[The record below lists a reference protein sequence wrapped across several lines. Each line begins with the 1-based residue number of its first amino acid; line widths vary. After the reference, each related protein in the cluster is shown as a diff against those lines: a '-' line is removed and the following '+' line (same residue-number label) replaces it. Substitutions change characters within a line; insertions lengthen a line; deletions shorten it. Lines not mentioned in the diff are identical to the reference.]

1 MLRTIVALGMASL
14 VVPLHCDAGSFPEDT
29 VMDKNI
35 PYVTNAH
42 PRQTFDLFRPA
53 NSAGKRIPLI
63 AWIHGGAWRVGDKD
77 WNNVKYLVGHG
88 FAIAS
93 IDYRLSG
100 DAIFPAQIQDCNAA
114 LDFLL
119 AHADDYGFDSNR
131 VVIGGASAGGHLALL
146 LGLAREK
153 EFGATDFRA
162 RCILDFFG
170 VTDFQA
176 LADSISDPAMR
187 ADLMDSATRLLGAD
201 VAKQPDLSRKASPA
215 TYVRPDSPP
224 VLVLHGDADPL
235 VPISQSQLLRERLLA
250 AGVKTELIVVTGAGH
265 DGPAFETPDIQEK
278 VLAFL
283 ADALR

>member
-1 MLRTIVALGMASL
+1 MAAL
-14 VVPLHCDAGSFPEDT
+14 VVAHRCDAGNFPEDT

-53 NSAGKRIPLI
+53 DSAGKRLPLI

-93 IDYRLSG
+93 IDYRLSS

-114 LDFLL
+114 LNFLL
-119 AHADDYGFDSNR
+119 DHADAYGFDTNR

-162 RCILDFFG
+162 RCILDFIG
-170 VTDFQA
+170 VTD
-176 LADSISDPAMR
+176 LKVLSDSIVDPATR

-201 VAKQPDLSRKASPA
+201 VSERPDLARMASPT
-215 TYVRPDSPP
+215 TYVRADSPP
-224 VLVLHGDADPL
+224 VLILHGDADAL
-235 VPISQSQLLRERLLA
+235 VPIGQSQLLHERLVG
-250 AGVKTELIVVTGAGH
+250 AGVKSELIVVNGAGH

-278 VLAFL
+278 ILAFL